1 MMQRLLI
8 VTLFYFLPSFV
19 YGKPVDTLKV
29 KIELLLDSKKAKVG
43 VSIWDHNAK
52 AVLSVNGDSQFPMQ
66 SIFKFHIA
74 AAVLSEVD
82 KGKWSLEDKIKIT
95 PNDLDN
101 GLWSPI
107 RKKHPNG
114 TVLTLSEVIRYTV
127 SVSDNV
133 GCDILLSMLGGSKK
147 LEAYLHQ
154 SGIKDIAVKYNE
166 ENMQKSWQRQYENW
180 TTANAANTALR
191 QFYINKNLLSDKSHQ
206 FLWDVMKGSKTGR
219 KTIRAGV
226 PKDIQVAHKT
236 GHSGKNAHG
245 VTGAQN
251 DIGIV
256 FLPNGH
262 HYYISVLVS
271 NSYETSETN
280 QNIIAKISELTW
292 QFFTNKTL

>member
-1 MMQRLLI
+1 MMRRRLIITLI
-8 VTLFYFLPSFV
+8 YFLPLFV
-19 YGKPVDTLKV
+19 HSKPIDTLKAD
-29 KIELLLDSKKAKVG
+29 IELLLDSKKAKVG
-43 VSIWDHNAK
+43 GSIWDHNAEP
-52 AVLSVNGDSQFPMQ
+52 VLSVNGDSKIPMQ
-66 SIFKFHIA
+66 SVFKFHIA

-82 KGKWSLEDKIKIT
+82 KGRWSLEDKIKIT

-107 RKKHPNG
+107 RKKYPNG
-114 TVLTLSEVIRYTV
+114 TAIPLSEVIRYTV

-133 GCDILLSMLGGSKK
+133 GCDILLSMLGGPKK
-147 LEAYLHQ
+147 LEDYLHQ

-166 ENMQKSWQRQYENW
+166 ENMQKVWQRQYENW
-180 TTANAANTALR
+180 TTANAANTALN
-191 QFYINKNLLSDKSHQ
+191 QFHMSSNLLSAKSHQ

-219 KTIRAGV
+219 KTIKAGV
-226 PKDIQVAHKT
+226 PKDTQVAHKT

-251 DIGIV
+251 DIGVV
-256 FLPNGH
+256 FLPNGQ

-271 NSYETSETN
+271 DSYETSETN

>member
-1 MMQRLLI
+1 MRSYLLVAII
-8 VTLFYFLPSFV
+8 VCLLPWCVHS
-19 YGKPVDTLKV
+19 KPIDTLKAD
-29 KIELLLDSKKAKVG
+29 IELLLDSKRAKVG
-43 VSIWDHNAK
+43 VSIWDQNAEP
-52 AVLSVNGDSQFPMQ
+52 VFSFNGDSKLPMQ
-66 SIFKFHIA
+66 SVFKFHIA

-107 RKKHPNG
+107 RKKYPTG
-114 TVLTLSEVIRYTV
+114 TELTLSEVIRYTV

-133 GCDILLSMLGGSKK
+133 GCDILLSMLGGPKK
-147 LEAYLHQ
+147 LEDYLHQ
-154 SGIKDIAVKYNE
+154 SGIKDIAVIYNE
-166 ENMQKSWQRQYENW
+166 ENMQKVWQRQYENW

-236 GHSGKNAHG
+236 GHSGKNAYG

-256 FLPNGH
+256 FLPSGQ

-271 NSYETSETN
+271 DSYETSETN